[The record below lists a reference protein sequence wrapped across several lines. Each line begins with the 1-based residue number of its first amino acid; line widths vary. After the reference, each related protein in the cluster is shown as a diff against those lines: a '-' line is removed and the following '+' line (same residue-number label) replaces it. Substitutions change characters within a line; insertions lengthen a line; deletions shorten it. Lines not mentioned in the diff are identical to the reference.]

1 MYQENAQNGKYRK
14 LSPLDI
20 DSLTH
25 IFQDAFDHFSR
36 CKSSSEESYLKYINT
51 ISGCYTLT
59 LIEKK
64 SLFIND
70 DNLNTF
76 ARCWKLKNSKEALEM
91 LCPTLANMV
100 NFIAEKAG
108 LLDDPWF
115 YHDFAVA
122 IKKTLGNKITQLYGD
137 IEESQRLQ
145 RLILQSRWT
154 N

>member
-1 MYQENAQNGKYRK
+1 MHQENTPNGTYRS
-14 LSPLDI
+14 LSSQDLDN
-20 DSLTH
+20 LAH
-25 IFQDAFDHFSR
+25 LFQEAFDHFSR
-36 CKSSSEESYLKYINT
+36 CKSSLEDSYLKHIDI

-70 DNLNTF
+70 DNLNAFRRNWT
-76 ARCWKLKNSKEALEM
+76 LKNSKEALKI

-108 LLDDPWF
+108 LLDCPWF
-115 YHDFAVA
+115 YPDFAIA
-122 IKKTLGNKITQLYGD
+122 IKKTLGDKITQLYGD
-137 IEESQRLQ
+137 REESQRLQ